1 MIITNSVI
9 KLKGK
14 FKNKNEIKNYL
25 YSFIQNH
32 PFRKYNQ
39 KIADEYGEHLF
50 SMTFIPNNI
59 IVLTQRYPTEKLYLN
74 SLNLRDSIIKEVE
87 PISDYFRTSEP
98 FEFKE

>member
-25 YSFIQNH
+25 YSFIENH
-32 PFRKYNQ
+32 SFRKYNQ

-59 IVLTQRYPTEKLYLN
+59 IVLTQRYPTEELYLD
-74 SLNLRDSIIKEVE
+74 SLNLRDNIIKEIE
-87 PISDYFRTSEP
+87 SITDYFRTSDP

>member
-1 MIITNSVI
+1 VIISNSVI

-14 FKNKNEIKNYL
+14 FKNKQDIKKYL
-25 YSFIQNH
+25 YGFIENH
-32 PFRKYNQ
+32 AFRKYNQ

-59 IVLTQRYPTEKLYLN
+59 IVLTQRYPTKELYLN
-74 SLNLRDSIIKEVE
+74 CLPLRDDIIQEIE
-87 PISDYFRTSEP
+87 PITDYFKTSDP